1 MSKMF
6 TRTYVS
12 KICPEL
18 LLSEVDIV
26 YEEVLVNSHPDD
38 VYPKQVRDTAERMF
52 PGIVMPLPK
61 VNADNVLDLCGM
73 QNLQDATGYL
83 EQARHCM
90 ESISLPDDEVAR
102 VVFFNPLSPA
112 ALLKKSGSTPPAKVG
127 PLSLENKINVF
138 SSWPF
143 SLTLSHIFPTSLS
156 K

>member
-26 YEEVLVNSHPDD
+26 FDEVLVNSHPDD

-52 PGIVMPLPK
+52 PGIIKPLPK

-90 ESISLPDDEVAR
+90 ESIALPDDDVAR
-102 VVFFNPLSPA
+102 VVLEIKSNLSYTYQSIS
-112 ALLKKSGSTPPAKVG
+112 ALV
-127 PLSLENKINVF
+127 ERRNK
-138 SSWPF
+138 
-143 SLTLSHIFPTSLS
+143 LLGEQ
-156 K
+156 

>member
-18 LLSEVDIV
+18 LDSEVEIV
-26 YEEVLVNSHPDD
+26 YEEVLVHSHPDD

-102 VVFFNPLSPA
+102 VVLEIKSNLSYTYQSIS
-112 ALLKKSGSTPPAKVG
+112 ALV
-127 PLSLENKINVF
+127 ERRNK
-138 SSWPF
+138 
-143 SLTLSHIFPTSLS
+143 LLGEQ
-156 K
+156 

>member
-102 VVFFNPLSPA
+102 VVLEIKSNLSYTYQSIS
-112 ALLKKSGSTPPAKVG
+112 ALV
-127 PLSLENKINVF
+127 ERRNK
-138 SSWPF
+138 
-143 SLTLSHIFPTSLS
+143 LLGEQ
-156 K
+156 

>member
-52 PGIVMPLPK
+52 PGIINPLPK

-90 ESISLPDDEVAR
+90 ESISLPDDDVAR
-102 VVFFNPLSPA
+102 VVLEIKSNLSYTYQSIS
-112 ALLKKSGSTPPAKVG
+112 ALV
-127 PLSLENKINVF
+127 ERRNK
-138 SSWPF
+138 
-143 SLTLSHIFPTSLS
+143 LLGEQ
-156 K
+156 

>member
-52 PGIVMPLPK
+52 PGIIKPRKEKQVVEATRPREYTGR
-61 VNADNVLDLCGM
+61 GM
-73 QNLQDATGYL
+73 A
-83 EQARHCM
+83 
-90 ESISLPDDEVAR
+90 
-102 VVFFNPLSPA
+102 
-112 ALLKKSGSTPPAKVG
+112 
-127 PLSLENKINVF
+127 
-138 SSWPF
+138 SSWMG
-143 SLTLSHIFPTSLS
+143 S
-156 K
+156 

>member
-26 YEEVLVNSHPDD
+26 YEEVLVHSHPDD

-102 VVFFNPLSPA
+102 VVLEIKSNLSYTYQSIS
-112 ALLKKSGSTPPAKVG
+112 ALV
-127 PLSLENKINVF
+127 ERRNK
-138 SSWPF
+138 
-143 SLTLSHIFPTSLS
+143 LLGEQ
-156 K
+156 